1 MRLRRPNLAR
11 IAVAVVWVVAIEA
24 MTAAGGELVRITS
37 PKDGQR
43 ATGLVRVQAQTE
55 LEDPSYLIF
64 CVDGDRPRSTNSQPY
79 VYELDTTSLPDGP
92 HALAAEVYA
101 REGLVGR
108 SDPVTIIVANNGAS
122 GMPTAVAQA
131 SVPAATTPS
140 AATEPSTP
148 TASDRRSETVA
159 PMLVFQP
166 VAAPATP
173 SARRH
178 PVKTTAAPEPKVSP
192 KLHVRGSAGPQ
203 PVVTIVLDGRTLS
216 FDVKP
221 AMYEGLAFG
230 GLRRMIEQSGG
241 SVDWLNMTKQA
252 IAQRAQSRLQVTIG
266 KAHATIDGRAINLG
280 AVVRLTDGRTLVPV
294 RATCGPMGYK
304 VAWAGDVRTVDLCS
318 KPGPIKVGALPTK

>member
-1 MRLRRPNLAR
+1 MRVRRPNLAR

-43 ATGLVRVQAQTE
+43 AQGVVRVQATTT
-55 LEDPSYLIF
+55 LEDPAYLIF
-64 CVDGDRPRSTNSQPY
+64 CVDGNRPQSTNLQPY
-79 VYELDTTSLPDGP
+79 AYELDTTSLPNGP

-108 SDPVTIIVANNGAS
+108 SDPVTIIVANDGTS

-131 SVPAATTPS
+131 SEPATTTES
-140 AATEPSTP
+140 TATEPGAP
-148 TASDRRSETVA
+148 TATDRRSETVA

-166 VAAPATP
+166 VAVPAAA

-178 PVKTTAAPEPKVSP
+178 PVRSAAAPMPRVAP
-192 KLHVRGSAGPQ
+192 KLHVRGSGGPQ

-221 AMYEGLAFG
+221 TMYDGLAFG

-241 SVDWLNMTKQA
+241 SVDWLSMTKQA
-252 IAQRAQSRLQVTIG
+252 IAQRAQTRLEVTIG
-266 KAHATIDGRAINLG
+266 KAQASIDGRAVDLG
-280 AVVRLTDGRTLVPV
+280 AVVRLTRGRTLVPV
-294 RATCGPMGYK
+294 RATCGPMGYQ
-304 VAWAGDVRTVDLCS
+304 VAWAGDSRTVNLCS
-318 KPGPIKVGALPTK
+318 KPAPIKVGALPKK